1 MRLHSHKHR
10 PFHLGPLALECLPR
24 ADGKISETVGGS
36 GSPGFLQPDEANA
49 GSADSINAVLPEY
62 FNLFAK
68 FLTGP
73 VAPAKAPIPDDVLV
87 RANNLKASAYFL
99 DAIIAGCCT
108 LKPGDFADGKNPTGH
123 THAFVFLIEFG
134 REPQAHEPG
143 ADWIRGANVA
153 RTDVRCAE
161 LAVILSGYLR
171 WMGFNARGHA
181 VGASE
186 VNIEALAIRA
196 GVVRAG
202 VVRAGNHANPA
213 NALEAPYLTRGFRL
227 GVVTTDYAIAPDA
240 PLDPHAPFLP
250 TDADKLAEVRDGVMG
265 TRPLWWDDRMAE
277 RALHLGRYP
286 METIPRMEV
295 TTLAA
300 SAAPEAS
307 TLILRDEIQRIPKRG
322 DFFKRAQAGDLG
334 EKAQRERPRF
344 PMKHPYALGM
354 QPLIQQMVP
363 LQGGRE
369 KLTATGIGG
378 DLSDP
383 KRNADAIKAL
393 GYYLGAD
400 FVGICKLEP
409 WMVYSHDEIEG
420 KPIPIYHEYAVV
432 MLLDQGYETMEGASG
447 DDWISASQS
456 MRAYLR
462 GAEIA
467 GIMAAHCRRMGY
479 SARAHSNAHSEVIH
493 NPCILMAGLG
503 EVSRIGDT
511 ILNPFIGP
519 RSKSVVFTTDLPMT
533 VDRPINFNLQQF
545 CEGCKKCA
553 RECPCNAIPF
563 GPKVMFNGYEIWKA
577 DVEKCTKYRVTNMK
591 GSACGRCMKMCPWNR
606 EDTVESDKLMWLSIE
621 HPELAKSIA
630 DQDDFDGNGA
640 RNPVKRWWFDL
651 EVVDGIAIHPVSGI
665 NERDIDMSRLR
676 LGAKQK
682 LAMFPPE
689 LQPVGGTTLASV
701 VPVDREAG
709 LTRYQEAESPEH
721 ARARTTPKA

>member
-1 MRLHSHKHR
+1 MRLHSHQQR
-10 PFHLGPLALECLPR
+10 PFHMSPLALECLPR
-24 ADGKISETVGGS
+24 ADGNFAETHGGS
-36 GSPGFLQPDEANA
+36 ASSVHSQPRDRHAA
-49 GSADSINAVLPEY
+49 SADSINAVLPEY

-68 FLTGP
+68 FLSGP

-99 DAIIAGCCT
+99 DATIAGCCT
-108 LKPGDFADGKNPTGH
+108 LQPEDVAGAPTLAGH
-123 THAFVFLIEFG
+123 SHAFVFLIEFG
-134 REPQAHEPG
+134 REPKPDEPG
-143 ADWIRGANVA
+143 AEWIRGTNVA

-181 VGASE
+181 VGARE
-186 VNIEALAIRA
+186 VKLEALA
-196 GVVRAG
+196 VRAG
-202 VVRAGNHANPA
+202 VVRAREDGT
-213 NALEAPYLTRGFRL
+213 LEAPYLARGFRL
-227 GVVTTDYAIAPDA
+227 GVVTTDCALAADA

-250 TDADKLAEVRDGVMG
+250 ADPDQLAAIRDGVRG
-265 TRPLWWDDRMAE
+265 SRPLWWDDKLAE
-277 RALHLGRYP
+277 RPLHLGRYP
-286 METIPRMEV
+286 METIPRAEV

-300 SAAPEAS
+300 SAAPVAS

-322 DFFKRAQAGDLG
+322 DFFKRAQSGDLG
-334 EKAQRERPRF
+334 EKAKRERPRF

-363 LQGGRE
+363 LQGSRE
-369 KLTATGIGG
+369 KLTPTGIGG

-383 KRNADAIKAL
+383 QRNADAIKAL

-420 KPIPIYHEYAVV
+420 KPIPVYHEYAVV
-432 MLLDQGYETMEGASG
+432 MLIDQGYETMEGASG

-467 GIMAAHCRRMGY
+467 GIMAAHSRRMGY

-493 NPCILMAGLG
+493 NPAILMAGLG

-511 ILNPFIGP
+511 MLNPFIGP
-519 RSKSVVFTTDLPMT
+519 RSKSVVFTTDLPMA
-533 VDRPINFNLQQF
+533 VDQPINFNLQQF

-606 EDTVESDKLMWLSIE
+606 EDTVEAEAWMHAAIA
-621 HPELAKSIA
+621 HPEHAKALS
-630 DQDDFDGNGA
+630 DQDDYDGVGA

-651 EVVDGIAIHPVSGI
+651 EVVDGIAIQPVAGT
-665 NERDIDMSRLR
+665 NERDLDLERMR
-676 LGAKQK
+676 LGDKQK
-682 LAMFPPE
+682 LAMFPAA
-689 LQPVGGTTLASV
+689 LQPKGGTTVNETVL
-701 VPVDREAG
+701 VDREAG
-709 LTRYQEAESPEH
+709 LRMYQEAEAPEA
-721 ARARTTPKA
+721 ARLRTATHRTTTP